1 MALGAAPRNSDLKL
15 RKSLECYMKFHCD
28 SVRLSVHAIFGAHA
42 IVSVWI
48 RRDYGSGFRENAP
61 EASISR
67 T

>member
-1 MALGAAPRNSDLKL
+1 MARDAAPLHSDLKL
-15 RKSLECYMKFHCD
+15 RNPLECYMKLGCD
-28 SVRLSVHAIFGAHA
+28 SVRLHMHAIFDAHA

-48 RRDYGSGFRENAP
+48 RRDYGSGCRENAP